1 MSLTEPE
8 PQALGFIA
16 DGLAGADP
24 RLASM
29 LAIFSRLAAGEE
41 MPAREK
47 TRVRVRGFS
56 LGILR
61 AAKGV
66 GMLNSD
72 AALPALGRTRP
83 CTTR

>member
-1 MSLTEPE
+1 MSLNQPE
-8 PQALGFIA
+8 TQALGSIA
-16 DGLAGADP
+16 DGLVGSDS

-29 LAIFSRLAAGEE
+29 PTIFSRLGGEE

-66 GMLNSD
+66 GVLNSN